1 MSDASAVEWF
11 PLVLGREYVSLVFP
25 DDWELVTCWTVKA
38 RQFQDRLKLAV
49 TVLVEPWCNR

>member
-49 TVLVEPWCNR
+49 TDLV

>member
-1 MSDASAVEWF
+1 MSDVSAVEWF

-49 TVLVEPWCNR
+49 TVLV